1 MMDTPAA
8 EIRHPFATPPAPGAA
23 TEVAPGILWLR
34 LPMPMALDHVNVYAL
49 DDGDSWTIVDTG
61 LDTPDTRAA
70 WQAVLTGPLAG
81 RPVRRVLVTHHH
93 VDHVGL
99 AGWFVARG
107 AELLMPRTG
116 WLMARMLALDL
127 QERPTPEALALWREA
142 GMDAETFA
150 RRAAA
155 RPWNAADTT
164 HALPPGFTRLQDG
177 ARIVLGGRG
186 WRVRMGDG
194 HAPEHATLWSEDGAL
209 VLAGDQVLPGITPHI
224 GVYPNEPA
232 ADPLG
237 EWLASCTR
245 LAAHARP
252 DHLVLPGHK
261 LPFTGLAL
269 RLGQMGQSHA
279 AALRRLRAH
288 LREPRVAVA
297 CFAPLFRR
305 PIDDALM
312 GLALPET
319 LAHLNHLL
327 ALGAVA
333 RTRRADGA
341 WMWHDV
347 PEVKIADDMGHPI
360 G

>member
-1 MMDTPAA
+1 MDGPAA
-8 EIRHPFATPPAPGAA
+8 EIRHPFARPPDPGQA

-49 DDGDSWTIVDTG
+49 EDGDGWTIVDTG
-61 LDTPDTRAA
+61 LDTPATREGWSAA
-70 WQAVLTGPLAG
+70 LAGPLAG
-81 RPVRRVLVTHHH
+81 RRVRRVLVTHHH

-99 AGWFVARG
+99 AGWFVAGG

-116 WLMARMLALDL
+116 WLMARMLALDV
-127 QERPTPEALALWREA
+127 QERPTPEALALWRAA
-142 GMDAETFA
+142 GMEAETLA

-164 HALPPGFTRLQDG
+164 HPLPPGFTRLQEG
-177 ARIVLGGRG
+177 ARFEIGGRG

-194 HAPEHATLWSEDGAL
+194 HAPEHATLWSEDDPI
-209 VLAGDQVLPGITPHI
+209 VIAGDQVLPGITPHI

-237 EWLASCTR
+237 EWLASCAR

-269 RLGQMGQSHA
+269 RLGQMAQSHA
-279 AALRRLRAH
+279 RALGRLRAH
-288 LREPRVAVA
+288 LGVPRVAVD

-305 PIDDALM
+305 PIDDALL

-327 ALGAVA
+327 GRGAVA

-341 WMWHDV
+341 WLWHDV
-347 PEVKIADDMGHPI
+347 PGVQIADDTGAPI